1 MSKRKG
7 KVVPLDS
14 LIRQDLEPTLYKL
27 FTQNFP
33 GFMRPTLGNMC
44 LTKDCTIAVNPE
56 IDPYYCVLCRQK
68 RK

>member
-14 LIRQDLEPTLYKL
+14 LIRQDLEPQLYEL
-27 FTQNFP
+27 FVKQFP
-33 GFMRPTLGNMC
+33 GFTPALERRC
-44 LTKDCTIAVNPE
+44 LTPGCMVFVDRIS
-56 IDPYYCVLCRQK
+56 DPYYCVVCRQK